1 MSVGR
6 SVTLCISQTL
16 NDRNCR
22 SVGLSV
28 VWSAPPPVSRELS
41 IFRIKWRYVQNRLG
55 LEACIGHKYLA
66 PPLLGRGHA
75 HFSDFFGLKYRFYA
89 ILGHLEHFC
98 SLLVS
103 FGQFWSVLATYG
115 LAAASEVDELMSR
128 RSQVK
133 KSPFLFTQ

>member
-1 MSVGR
+1 M
-6 SVTLCISQTL
+6 
-16 NDRNCR
+16 
-22 SVGLSV
+22 
-28 VWSAPPPVSRELS
+28 
-41 IFRIKWRYVQNRLG
+41 QNRLG

-75 HFSDFFGLKYRFYA
+75 HFFDFFGLKYRFYA

-103 FGQFWSVLATYG
+103 FGQFWSLLATYG

-133 KSPFLFTQ
+133 SHPFCSPSNLFLFLSFFFHSFFLSFSFSLFSASVFLTSSLSVTHFTG